1 LNKLPEV
8 KGWINYELPCYG
20 ANASVDYVGGDPRMV
35 FSTET
40 TTTCTDASGNV
51 VGEPVVTVK
60 SGNEI
65 DVSGYTPAAINTL
78 MINNGF

>member
-1 LNKLPEV
+1 
-8 KGWINYELPCYG
+8 
-20 ANASVDYVGGDPRMV
+20 MV

-51 VGEPVVTVK
+51 VGEPVVTLI

-65 DVSGYTPAAINTL
+65 NVSSYTPAAINTL
-78 MINNGF
+78 MINNGFTSD